1 MQIKHLQQEHTREDS
16 QTQYVTRTTVMDTVT
31 IQAVHQDIRLTTAAI
46 MMLDIVQDGTAM
58 AMSEL

>member
-31 IQAVHQDIRLTTAAI
+31 IQVVRQDIRLTTAAI